1 MKTEQIA
8 VFFYGLFMDQTLL
21 AAKGIRPSRALAGH
35 VDGYVL
41 RIGSRATLVHDKNHK
56 VYGVLMTLGAEDVTA
71 LYSEESVADY
81 EAEIV
86 SVALADGTHEAAVCY
101 ILPESKLNGTNAQ
114 YASALLELAARLN
127 FPRHYLRQ
135 IRNQAA

>member
-1 MKTEQIA
+1 
-8 VFFYGLFMDQTLL
+8 
-21 AAKGIRPSRALAGH
+21 
-35 VDGYVL
+35 
-41 RIGSRATLVHDKNHK
+41 
-56 VYGVLMTLGAEDVTA
+56 MTIGAEDVTA

-101 ILPESKLNGTNAQ
+101 ILPESKLKGTNDQ

-127 FPRHYLRQ
+127 FPRHYLQQ

>member
-1 MKTEQIA
+1 MNTERIA
-8 VFFYGLFMDQTLL
+8 VFFYGLFMDQSLL
-21 AAKGIRPSRALAGH
+21 AAKGIRPSRASVGH

-41 RIGSRATLVHDKNHK
+41 RLGRRATLVQDKNHK
-56 VYGVLMTLGAEDVTA
+56 VYGVLMTMGAEEVTA
-71 LYSEESVADY
+71 LYSQESVADY
-81 EAEIV
+81 AAEIV

-101 ILPESKLNGTNAQ
+101 ILPESKLKGTNAQ